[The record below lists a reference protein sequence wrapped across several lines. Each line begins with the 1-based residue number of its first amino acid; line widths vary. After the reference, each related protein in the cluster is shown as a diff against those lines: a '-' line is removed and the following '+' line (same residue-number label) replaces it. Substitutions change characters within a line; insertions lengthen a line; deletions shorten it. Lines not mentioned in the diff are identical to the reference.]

1 MVGGVRETCYKYTG
15 DFFRIRRK
23 IGGIFIYM
31 YNYRNAVLNVFFST
45 LHHPPTNYSIS
56 TIEGGGNEPG
66 EGGDEQRT
74 KIV

>member
-1 MVGGVRETCYKYTG
+1 
-15 DFFRIRRK
+15 
-23 IGGIFIYM
+23 M

-56 TIEGGGNEPG
+56 TIEGGGNESS